1 MILNGSIILIEIDFE
16 DYEEMFEDYEEMF
29 EDITE
34 YHEPLIL
41 PNYIKK
47 WHTSKIKECTICLES
62 IKGESFK
69 TKCKCKNLY
78 HKECIKKWLEI
89 KRNCPTCK
97 NSLSIVK

>member
-1 MILNGSIILIEIDFE
+1 MNLSEYEEIFEFDDFE
-16 DYEEMFEDYEEMF
+16 EFQEFP
-29 EDITE
+29 E
-34 YHEPLIL
+34 YQDPLNL

-47 WHTSKIKECTICLES
+47 VHTSKIKECTICLES
-62 IKGESFK
+62 INGDSIPFK

-97 NSLSIVK
+97 KILES